1 MRPRFRL
8 SCRTAS
14 PVRAIALAAAAL
26 CGLPSVTAAGDR
38 PLVVA
43 DITPIP
49 TSPSF
54 RMGMR
59 RADSGAPTL
68 TRKGELPTEHGNGVA
83 VGGEGGDATLVG
95 GSGDRAHDGAKSAHA
110 AASAPA
116 GAASA
121 GSASASASAA
131 ASATTARTGAGRA
144 TPAAPARAADA
155 RATPGHAGAAT
166 TAAAGASAPAAAM
179 SPIEVLDHL
188 RERLAEK
195 LGATAAGND
204 SRYVMR
210 VSNRGESGENIVSA
224 VHGSAAGATRR
235 RGGAARAA
243 GAASAA
249 GADDAGLGL
258 LLHPTPWDY
267 TGAAGPEAWGRLP
280 GFEKCATGT
289 RQSPIDIRD
298 GIAVDLE
305 PIRFE
310 YRPGAF
316 AVIDTG
322 HTVQV
327 NVAPGN
333 AITVMGRRYELA
345 EFHFHRPAEERV
357 DGRGFDMVV
366 HLVHKDAA
374 GHVAV
379 VAVLLE
385 RGNALPAVQAVWNN
399 LPLEKGEEL
408 KADVPLDPAD
418 LLPADRR
425 YYTYMG
431 SLTTPPCT
439 EGVLWMVLKQPVQI
453 SPEQDAIFAHLYP
466 MNARPVQQAD
476 GRLIKASD

>member
-8 SCRTAS
+8 SCRTVL
-14 PVRAIALAAAAL
+14 PLRAAALAAAAL
-26 CGLPSVTAAGDR
+26 CGLLAAPAGAAAEGA
-38 PLVVA
+38 PVMVA

-59 RADSGAPTL
+59 RAESGAPTL
-68 TRKGELPTEHGNGVA
+68 THSGELPTQHAHGAGA
-83 VGGEGGDATLVG
+83 
-95 GSGDRAHDGAKSAHA
+95 GSGDEAEATVVNGSVGPVHAGAKVT
-110 AASAPA
+110 P
-116 GAASA
+116 GAA
-121 GSASASASAA
+121 SASASASA
-131 ASATTARTGAGRA
+131 
-144 TPAAPARAADA
+144 PAP
-155 RATPGHAGAAT
+155 AGAAAARAGVERTSRAGSTSAAAAKAVTGRAGT
-166 TAAAGASAPAAAM
+166 TAAAASAPMA
-179 SPIEVLDHL
+179 PIDVLDHL

-195 LGATAAGND
+195 LGATPSGTD

-210 VSNRGESGENIVSA
+210 VSNRGESGENIVSSA
-224 VHGSAAGATRR
+224 RGSATGTTRR
-235 RGGAARAA
+235 RAAAALDRPASSA
-243 GAASAA
+243 GAAN
-249 GADDAGLGL
+249 ADL
-258 LLHPTPWDY
+258 LLHPSPWDY
-267 TGAAGPEAWGRLP
+267 AGPSGPEAWGRLP

-289 RQSPIDIRD
+289 RQSPIDIHD

-305 PIRFE
+305 PIRFD

-316 AVIDTG
+316 GVVDTG

-333 AITVMGRRYELA
+333 AITVMGRRYELVQ
-345 EFHFHRPAEERV
+345 FHFHRPAEERI

-366 HLVHKDAA
+366 HLVHQDVA
-374 GHVAV
+374 GHLAV
-379 VAVLLE
+379 IAVLLE
-385 RGNALPAVQAVWNN
+385 RGSAQPAVQAVWNN

-408 KADVPLDPAD
+408 QADVPLDPAD

-439 EGVLWMVLKQPVQI
+439 EGVLWMVMKQPVQI
-453 SPEQDAIFAHLYP
+453 SPAQDAIFAHLYP
-466 MNARPVQQAD
+466 MNARPVQQAA